1 MLYPV
6 LSIVSV
12 CNVYSVF
19 WKFQNEQKWQYANKA
34 CCCSSKREKAKH
46 SAADNCRMCGCCFKG
61 QFGNL
66 KSGCMDY
73 KLWMFVAPTIKRWN
87 ITKVGWPSD
96 KQTFRCPQRRRT
108 FLHKSFLAWLIRNC
122 AATLLPMREKWN
134 TPTDNDFITVGN
146 IVNDLLET

>member
-122 AATLLPMREKWN
+122 AATLLPMREKRD
-134 TPTDNDFITVGN
+134 TSTDNDFITVGN
-146 IVNDLLET
+146 IVNNLLET